1 MDFLLL
7 FKAAIMG
14 LVEGITEFLPISSTG
29 HLILA
34 GQLLDFWTLE
44 KRDMFAVAVQIG
56 AIAAVI
62 YEYWGKLWGAL
73 IGAFTGQEQGRRLSI
88 ILIVASIPIVII
100 GLTFGDVVKEYLFN
114 AITVAI
120 ALIIG
125 GFIILWAERR
135 QHDIVTHEVDD
146 LSFKQA
152 TLIGLIQ
159 CLALFPGTSRSGS
172 TIIGSLFLGISRKA
186 AAEFS
191 FFLGIPVLMGAGLLD
206 MYKMRHELHSND
218 FGVLAVGIIVAF
230 ISALIVIRALIRYVS
245 KHDFTVFAYYRIG
258 FGLIILATWWTGWV
272 HW

>member
-1 MDFLLL
+1 
-7 FKAAIMG
+7 
-14 LVEGITEFLPISSTG
+14 
-29 HLILA
+29 
-34 GQLLDFWTLE
+34 
-44 KRDMFAVAVQIG
+44 
-56 AIAAVI
+56 
-62 YEYWGKLWGAL
+62 WGAL

-88 ILIVASIPIVII
+88 NLIVASIPIVII

-258 FGLIILATWWTGWV
+258 FGLIILATRWTGWV